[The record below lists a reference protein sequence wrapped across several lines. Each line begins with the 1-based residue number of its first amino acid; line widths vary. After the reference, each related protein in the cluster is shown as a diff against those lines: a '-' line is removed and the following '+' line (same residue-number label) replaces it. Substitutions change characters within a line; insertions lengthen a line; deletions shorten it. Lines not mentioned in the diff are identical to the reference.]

1 MKQEIV
7 EILIYE
13 FQKKVDIIDDRLKKL
28 ISLIFNFK
36 ENEAIDLIL
45 YCIVLSINNKNYK
58 KLNFLYLYLKKFD
71 IQFFKDFVNDIKNI
85 LVETFE
91 KKLYLSYFLEI
102 LKEFDPLWLYNY
114 LDKNKA
120 SFDNKILDFY
130 NCLRKDIEEFNSIKK
145 EIDNIIFKNF
155 KDLSINY
162 VNFDYFSFLW
172 FNLD

>member
-1 MKQEIV
+1 MKQEIA

-13 FQKKVDIIDDRLKKL
+13 FQKKVDIIDDRLRKL

-58 KLNFLYLYLKKFD
+58 KLNFLYSYLKKFD

-85 LVETFE
+85 IVETFE

-114 LDKNKA
+114 LDGNKA

-130 NCLRKDIEEFNSIKK
+130 NSLRKEIEEFNSIKR

-155 KDLSINY
+155 KDLIINY
-162 VNFDYFSFLW
+162 INYDYFSFL
-172 FNLD
+172 

>member
-162 VNFDYFSFLW
+162 VNFDYFSFL
-172 FNLD
+172 